1 VNVVGDEDRIAEA
14 RATGEQNKGDE
25 SRARL
30 ASDDGGLAL

>member
-1 VNVVGDEDRIAEA
+1 MQPVKIAEA
-14 RATGEQNKGDE
+14 RATGGHKRDE